1 MKMNQEDT
9 SISPFD
15 PLGHPVFLVLDHKPA
30 FKPFSWRLW
39 IVIVWGST
47 PSNTSNTGS

>member
-1 MKMNQEDT
+1 MYIFEKNMQCRIKMNQEDT

-30 FKPFSWRLW
+30 FKPFS
-39 IVIVWGST
+39 
-47 PSNTSNTGS
+47 